1 MMVTLKKLAST
12 GCTLIF
18 TIYQSSTEV
27 FGLFDRICLLSNGNT
42 LFFGETLAC
51 LQVRDAGNFVSFS
64 NEEHNVEISET
75 HIIWP
80 FYCLVSNVFNQV
92 LWYLFCASFG
102 CHKIWYQNNFSYAQ
116 NSKNFFFLGIKDCV
130 ILILTDIFTL
140 MKHFSNAG
148 FPCPIMQ
155 SPSDHFLRA
164 INTDFDRIIAMCK
177 NWQVLE

>member
-102 CHKIWYQNNFSYAQ
+102 CHGCHKIWYQNNLVMHKTPRIFS
-116 NSKNFFFLGIKDCV
+116 FLELKI
-130 ILILTDIFTL
+130 
-140 MKHFSNAG
+140 
-148 FPCPIMQ
+148 
-155 SPSDHFLRA
+155 
-164 INTDFDRIIAMCK
+164 
-177 NWQVLE
+177 VLY